1 MVSLKY
7 LSNFLRT
14 REMSL
19 INCQINLIL
28 TCSGSCVISSG
39 NAANQTTT
47 LAITHT
53 NLYVPVLTLS
63 TQDNGKLSQRLKSGF
78 RRTINSNKY

>member
-1 MVSLKY
+1 M
-7 LSNFLRT
+7 RT

-28 TCSGSCVISSG
+28 TCSGSCAISSG

-53 NLYVPVLTLS
+53 NLYVPVLT
-63 TQDNGKLSQRLKSGF
+63 QLKIMENYHNDWNQVLEEQL
-78 RRTINSNKY
+78 TPININQK